1 MPLLSLE
8 SHLIILSVMF
18 CSEMDR
24 SVEYKCQRGFTL
36 VGAQSSSCL
45 NGQWSPA
52 PPQCI
57 RDSPCDR
64 NPGLSGHFLSS
75 SDCRLEICGTFDC
88 RPARTPSGFECI
100 EPLSEGNL

>member
-1 MPLLSLE
+1 MPHLSLE
-8 SHLIILSVMF
+8 SYSVIFSVMF

-52 PPQCI
+52 PPRCV

-64 NPGLSGHFLSS
+64 NPGL
-75 SDCRLEICGTFDC
+75 IVTFV
-88 RPARTPSGFECI
+88 
-100 EPLSEGNL
+100 NV